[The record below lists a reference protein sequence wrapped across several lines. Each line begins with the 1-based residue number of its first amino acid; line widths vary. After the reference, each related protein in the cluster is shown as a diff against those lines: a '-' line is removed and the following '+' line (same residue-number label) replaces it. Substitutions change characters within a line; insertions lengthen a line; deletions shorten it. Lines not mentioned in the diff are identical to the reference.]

1 MADRVL
7 IVGNGIS
14 RLGYEDYIRSY
25 KGEVWA
31 CNYAYKEFPDIITRL
46 TGHDFALVDA
56 QAYKDEHGSKFAIY
70 SGPMAGRRPDW
81 KLFTVLPQWLRDSG
95 TTMVAQALHEG
106 HDVDLI
112 GFDLGGA
119 DVHAPRQ
126 YKQNK
131 TCWVN
136 RWAEIVEAWGADR
149 LHFIGYDHL
158 PYIKAVII
166 DPQRANDYA
175 RAYTMRRPHIATPEY
190 KRIHMEV
197 LMAEKEK
204 PAEPGKRV
212 KYLDT
217 GATGF
222 VSAKVA
228 AHYQAKDPQ
237 GKKYQIL
244 RDMKEN
250 ELPVK
255 KEAKKPVTADAEK
268 DE

>member
-1 MADRVL
+1 M

-14 RLGYEDYIRSY
+14 RIGSEEYIRSY
-25 KGEVWA
+25 EGEVWA

-46 TGHDFALVDA
+46 TGHDFVLVEA
-56 QAYKDEHGSKFAIY
+56 QAYKNEYGSKFNIY
-70 SGPMAGRRPDW
+70 SGPMAKRRPDW
-81 KLFTVLPQWLRDSG
+81 KLFTCPPQWHRDSG
-95 TTMVAQALHEG
+95 TTLVAQALHEG
-106 HDVDLI
+106 YDVDLI
-112 GFDLGGA
+112 GFDLGGP
-119 DVHAPRQ
+119 DVHALKQ
-126 YKQNK
+126 YQQDK
-131 TCWVN
+131 TAWVR
-136 RWAEIVEAWGADR
+136 RWAEIVETWGSDR

-166 DPQRANDYA
+166 DQQRAKDYA
-175 RAYTMRRPHIATPEY
+175 RTYKARRPHIATDEY
-190 KRIHMEV
+190 KKIYMEAI
-197 LMAEKEK
+197 MAEKEK

-212 KYLDT
+212 KYLET

-228 AHYQAKDPQ
+228 AIYKLKDPD

-244 RDMKEN
+244 RDMKPD

-255 KEAKKPVTADAEK
+255 KESKKPADKGEEK

>member
-1 MADRVL
+1 MASRVL

-14 RLGYEDYIRSY
+14 RLGSEDYIRAY
-25 KGEVWA
+25 HGEVWA

-56 QAYKDEHGSKFAIY
+56 QAYKDEHGAKFAIY
-70 SGPMAGRRPDW
+70 SGPIAQKRKDW
-81 KLFTVLPQWLRDSG
+81 KLFSCAPQWLRDSG
-95 TTMVAQALHEG
+95 TTLVAQALHEG
-106 HDVDLI
+106 YDVDLI
-112 GFDLGGA
+112 GFDLGGP
-119 DVHAPRQ
+119 DVHALKQ
-126 YKQNK
+126 YQQDK
-131 TCWVN
+131 TNWVR
-136 RWAEIVEAWGADR
+136 RWAEIVEAWGAER

-158 PYIKAVII
+158 PYIKAVIA
-166 DPQRANDYA
+166 DPQRAKDYA
-175 RAYTMRRPHIATPEY
+175 RAYKARRPHIATDEY
-190 KRIHMEV
+190 RKIHMEAI
-197 LMAEKEK
+197 MAEKEK

-228 AHYQAKDPQ
+228 AHYKAKDPD

-255 KEAKKPVTADAEK
+255 KEAKKPATAEADK
-268 DE
+268 DD